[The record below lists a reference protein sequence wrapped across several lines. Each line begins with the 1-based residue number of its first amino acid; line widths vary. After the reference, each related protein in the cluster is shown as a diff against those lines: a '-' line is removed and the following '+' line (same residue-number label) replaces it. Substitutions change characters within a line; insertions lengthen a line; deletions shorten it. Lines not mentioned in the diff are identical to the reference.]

1 MRMTTLTTILNTTL
15 NTTIPLKTRQTV
27 NRMSTASTK
36 EQERWDRLSTLPWNF
51 IRLAK
56 RYIPRNHEGGYL
68 SRFDLFD
75 LLAPNEAGICST
87 EAETG
92 SSIGISQ

>member
-15 NTTIPLKTRQTV
+15 NTTIPLKTRQ
-27 NRMSTASTK
+27 TASTK

-56 RYIPRNHEGGYL
+56 RYIPRNHEEGYL